1 MCAPDLRHCSTQTWA
16 ARRHAAGAGSFETEA
31 VEAAMGNSWSRWV
44 QAPQSVWLRKAIFQ
58 VHLWTGIGLGVYVFV
73 ICVTGSVLVYR
84 NELYIAFSPQP
95 VIVDSAG
102 ASLGEDALERVALQ
116 AYPGYEVG
124 NVRPGET
131 PNHAVEIA
139 LTRDGDRIRRL
150 FDPFTGEDLG
160 DPLPLGYRVSAWL
173 LDLHDNLLGG
183 QTGRRVNGI
192 GAVFVFVLSLTG
204 AVIWWPGR
212 LRWRRSLTIDRRADW
227 KRFNWSLH
235 SAFGFWC
242 WPFLLMWAIT
252 GAYLSFPAAFAAIVD
267 YLEPFDMSNP
277 VERVGDRVMYW
288 LAYLHFG
295 RLGGRGI
302 PGCGALC
309 NSTTKATWALVGL
322 VPPALFVTGAV
333 MWWNRVV
340 RRWLKSSPPA

>member
-1 MCAPDLRHCSTQTWA
+1 
-16 ARRHAAGAGSFETEA
+16 
-31 VEAAMGNSWSRWV
+31 MGNSWSRWV
-44 QAPQSVWLRKAIFQ
+44 QVPQSVWLRKAIFQ
-58 VHLWTGIGLGVYVFV
+58 VHLWTGIGLGAYVFV

-131 PNHAVEIA
+131 PDHAVEIA

-212 LRWRRSLTIDRRADW
+212 LRWRRSLTIDWRADW
-227 KRFNWSLH
+227 KRFRD
-235 SAFGFWC
+235 SAA
-242 WPFLLMWAIT
+242 L
-252 GAYLSFPAAFAAIVD
+252 
-267 YLEPFDMSNP
+267 
-277 VERVGDRVMYW
+277 
-288 LAYLHFG
+288 G
-295 RLGGRGI
+295 RLI
-302 PGCGALC
+302 EEAY
-309 NSTTKATWALVGL
+309 SDIKARLDAG
-322 VPPALFVTGAV
+322 
-333 MWWNRVV
+333 
-340 RRWLKSSPPA
+340 

>member
-1 MCAPDLRHCSTQTWA
+1 
-16 ARRHAAGAGSFETEA
+16 
-31 VEAAMGNSWSRWV
+31 MGNAWSRWGQV
-44 QAPQSVWLRKAIFQ
+44 PQSVWLRKAIFQ
-58 VHLWTGIGLGVYVFV
+58 VHLWTGIGLGIYIFV
-73 ICVTGSVLVYR
+73 ICATGSVLVYR
-84 NELYIAFSPQP
+84 NELYRTFSPQP
-95 VIVDSAG
+95 VIVKSTG
-102 ASLGEDALERVALQ
+102 ISLGDDGLDRAARQV
-116 AYPGYEVG
+116 YPGYAVQEM
-124 NVRPGET
+124 RPGRT
-131 PNHAVEIA
+131 PNQAVEIT

-160 DPLPLGYRVSAWL
+160 DPLPLGYRTAAWV

-192 GAVFVFVLSLTG
+192 GAVFLLVLSVTG
-204 AVIWWPGR
+204 AVIWWPGI

-227 KRFNWSLH
+227 KLFNWSFH

-242 WPFLLMWAIT
+242 WPFLVMWAIT
-252 GAYLSFPAAFAAIVD
+252 GVYLSFPAPFNAIVD
-267 YLEPFDMSNP
+267 YVEPFDESNP
-277 VERVGDRVMYW
+277 VERVGDQVMYW

-309 NSTTKATWALVGL
+309 NSSTKALWALIGL
-322 VPPALFVTGAV
+322 VPPALFVTGAF

-340 RRWLKSSPPA
+340 WRWLKSSSAS